1 MKKINENLQSEYI
14 LQKDALIL
22 RKTMMNIDKKKYR
35 SKLFQHII

>member
-22 RKTMMNIDKKKYR
+22 RKTMMNIDMKKYR